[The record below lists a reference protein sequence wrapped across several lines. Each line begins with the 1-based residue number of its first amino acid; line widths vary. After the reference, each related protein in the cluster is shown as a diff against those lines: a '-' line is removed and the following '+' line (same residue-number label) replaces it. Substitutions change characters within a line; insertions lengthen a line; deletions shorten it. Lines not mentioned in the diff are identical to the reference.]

1 MADTEL
7 NLEAERAAFEAVMPP
22 AYPRDRNMP
31 DKSYNSP
38 QLHERWQGWLA
49 CAEYRRSSSSVSEG
63 EVPEL
68 PKARCLVPGVYAYT
82 ESDLHAAVLKARE
95 YQRRVDEK
103 IIARQDAEL
112 CRLRAATKAAAPAD
126 APKVSLAHLLDLV
139 EQAQALPD
147 WSTTAPITLTPIQI
161 AYVAGKLADLR
172 AAQVPAT
179 GIPTA
184 GEVAKAVQVFTC
196 KGKGG
201 EYELV
206 GYSNGAGPKRGESIV
221 VYRDTTKPDV
231 FYHRSRE
238 DFSERME
245 WLGGRAPISTT
256 HTSGEVEK
264 AGWISV
270 EDDRKPK
277 GRTPI
282 LVTVDYVRYGEYED
296 GTSGEWRGQIVTEGE
311 YVPQHGEV
319 GDYFTSYSS
328 PHGDGEAVTHWMPIP
343 APAQPKDT
351 TDTRRDA

>member
-1 MADTEL
+1 VTNTTALDL
-7 NLEAERAAFEAVMPP
+7 DRQRAEFEAWLSE
-22 AYPRDRNMP
+22 NMP
-31 DKSYNSP
+31 NAGAVMRQVAEKS
-38 QLHERWQGWLA
+38 WQAALA
-49 CAEYRRSSSSVSEG
+49 RRSTSSVSEG
-63 EVPEL
+63 EMPEL
-68 PKARCLVPGVYAYT
+68 PDET
-82 ESDLHAAVLKARE
+82 EPQWWFDLHAASAALEDFGATGNAASVC
-95 YQRRVDEK
+95 K
-103 IIARQDAEL
+103 IANQL
-112 CRLRAATKAAAPAD
+112 LAATKAAAPAD